1 MTTKTITKVRRKFR
15 PDGVTREVTLA
26 LKDAKGRDYNG
37 RFDGTRLLDDPNGNE
52 SYLTPS
58 GDTVL
63 YDPSAFA
70 LLFFDL
76 DGVAF
81 EPMSIEERIE
91 FMAGLE
97 LRATIDLI
105 F

>member
-1 MTTKTITKVRRKFR
+1 MTTKTITNVRRKFR
-15 PDGVTREVTLA
+15 PDGVTGAVTLA
-26 LKDAKGRDYNG
+26 LKDANGRDYNG
-37 RFDGTRLLDDPNGNE
+37 CFDGMRLLDDLYGNE
-52 SYLTPS
+52 RYLTPA

-63 YDPSAFA
+63 YDPSAFT

-76 DGVAF
+76 DGYRF

-91 FMAGLE
+91 YMAGLG